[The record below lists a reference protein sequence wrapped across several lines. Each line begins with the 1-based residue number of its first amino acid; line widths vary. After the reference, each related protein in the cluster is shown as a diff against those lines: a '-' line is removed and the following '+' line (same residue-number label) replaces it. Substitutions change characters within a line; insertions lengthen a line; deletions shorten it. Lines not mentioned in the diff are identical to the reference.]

1 MKFGFSL
8 RYVLRPAILSFV
20 LPLLAA
26 CAGGG
31 DGEAE
36 PGETLAPTGE
46 PTPTAVTSF
55 EGEVVVYVVGPMSG
69 PDAQRGKEL
78 AAGARLAAE
87 DLNRTGG
94 LLGN

>member
-46 PTPTAVTSF
+46 PTPHCGDQF
-55 EGEVVVYVVGPMSG
+55 R
-69 PDAQRGKEL
+69 RG
-78 AAGARLAAE
+78 G
-87 DLNRTGG
+87 GG
-94 LLGN
+94 LRRWAHVRP